1 MDTLIEL
8 LTTAGRFLVGIW
20 PVMFVFVLVGIVKRK
35 YGFSTALR
43 TSIKALVLAWVIF
56 AILRALFIFLKMD
69 TFHLI
74 QEPLNSRA
82 FLLVGLALLP
92 LVFAL
97 VLEERRK
104 QHVIRSIED
113 MQVLLPSEFEE
124 LVAKTLR
131 AQGHTVEVVGAT
143 GDHGIDLIVHAAN
156 GETWLAQ
163 CKKYRG
169 KVGEP
174 VVRDFYG
181 VLRASDADAGIL
193 VTSGL
198 ITPQARLWA
207 EGKPLQL
214 YDGRALLTLI
224 ESTHYNKI
232 LPSAVLAQKNH
243 QPAKPAEVKSSA
255 APAPMSFITPSPKF
269 TQDYTDEPKE
279 TLLADKT
286 PFMNMSNVPDC
297 PACGTPMVV
306 HTSRRFFFFPQKKY
320 ICANTPECQETMTY
334 E

>member
-1 MDTLIEL
+1 MDTIIEL
-8 LTTAGRFLVGIW
+8 LTTAGRFLVGLW
-20 PVMFVFVLVGIVKRK
+20 PVMFVFVLVGIGKRK
-35 YGFSTALR
+35 YGFSTSLR
-43 TSIKALVLAWVIF
+43 TSIKALVLAWVLF
-56 AILRALFIFLKMD
+56 AVLRAVFTFLKME

-104 QHVIRSIED
+104 HHVIRSIED

-124 LVAKTLR
+124 VVAKTLT
-131 AQGHTVEVVGAT
+131 AQGHKVEIVGAT
-143 GDHGIDLIVHAAN
+143 GDHGIDLIVHASN

-181 VLRASDADAGIL
+181 VLRASEADAGIL

-214 YDGRALLTLI
+214 YDGRALLKLI

-232 LPSAVLAQKNH
+232 LPSQILAQKES
-243 QPAKPAEVKSSA
+243 QPARPAEVKSSP
-255 APAPMSFITPSPKF
+255 APAAASLITPSPRF
-269 TQDYTDEPKE
+269 SQDYIDKPKE
-279 TLLADKT
+279 TVLADKT
-286 PFMNMSNVPDC
+286 PFMNMTNVPDC
-297 PACGTPMVV
+297 PVCGTPMVV
-306 HTSRRFFFFPQKKY
+306 HTSRRLLFFPQKKY
-320 ICANTPECQETMTY
+320 ICANAPECQETMPY
-334 E
+334 V